1 MTLLKQI
8 RNSEDTIDSELHDF
22 QSLKEFYLELNK
34 EKAFEIKSVSI
45 NDLTDWK
52 FDEKNN
58 FVHNS
63 GRFFSI
69 KKIKFNGEESGIL
82 LQNEIGTLGLV
93 SCVINDVLYFLIQF
107 KKEPGNI
114 VSAQLSPTLQAT
126 LSNQNQVHGGRSP
139 RFLELFTDIE
149 ENNYLTNEPLPEQ
162 GYRYWRKFNLNS
174 IVLDKYFKETD
185 EFKWMTLGQIY
196 KFSEI
201 DNSINSCL
209 RSVLS
214 LINNL
219 GSKKIKKN
227 TETIINKYKQKFQNK
242 SSLGDSVNKFLNSDK
257 NELLFQT
264 NLDKFH
270 IKGISINI
278 EGREVKNWNQPI
290 VYDPYLEEYMQIII
304 KDEENIYMLLKAHSE
319 PGYEFGFTFGPTSII
334 KSKKGKVESQNLI
347 EQFSKHGKVE
357 LIKKIQMSEEGARFF
372 HTCVDHTFYEIQ
384 TPIEKL
390 ELEDFEIFSL
400 QEVNEINSQRLL
412 SMEGRSILFF
422 LNTIYNNY

>member
-52 FDEKNN
+52 FDKKNN

-82 LQNEIGTLGLV
+82 LQNEIGTLGLL

-334 KSKKGKVESQNLI
+334 KNKKGKVESQNLI
-347 EQFSKHGKVE
+347 EQFSQHGKVE

>member
-334 KSKKGKVESQNLI
+334 KSKKGKAESQNLI

>member
-149 ENNYLTNEPLPEQ
+149 
-162 GYRYWRKFNLNS
+162 
-174 IVLDKYFKETD
+174 
-185 EFKWMTLGQIY
+185 
-196 KFSEI
+196 
-201 DNSINSCL
+201 
-209 RSVLS
+209 
-214 LINNL
+214 
-219 GSKKIKKN
+219 
-227 TETIINKYKQKFQNK
+227 
-242 SSLGDSVNKFLNSDK
+242 
-257 NELLFQT
+257 
-264 NLDKFH
+264 
-270 IKGISINI
+270 
-278 EGREVKNWNQPI
+278 
-290 VYDPYLEEYMQIII
+290 
-304 KDEENIYMLLKAHSE
+304 
-319 PGYEFGFTFGPTSII
+319 
-334 KSKKGKVESQNLI
+334 
-347 EQFSKHGKVE
+347 
-357 LIKKIQMSEEGARFF
+357 
-372 HTCVDHTFYEIQ
+372 
-384 TPIEKL
+384 
-390 ELEDFEIFSL
+390 
-400 QEVNEINSQRLL
+400 
-412 SMEGRSILFF
+412 
-422 LNTIYNNY
+422 

>member
-219 GSKKIKKN
+219 ESKKIKKN

-334 KSKKGKVESQNLI
+334 KSKEGKVESQNLI